1 MKDNRL
7 EQRIQHSLNAE
18 LSGLNTT
25 SWQRDQFFVYTPIV
39 HIMAIR
45 ILILKNAFNVFP
57 PKNGSRQCCRR
68 NQQQHDCQHKAVCKL
83 SFHFCSS
90 CRVFKEL
97 ITLTGSRI
105 QPGKLCVQRMLNP
118 LFQSVILHKS
128 HLPSAILSGALP
140 LFSAC
145 AALLTVTCSAHR
157 LFPAWSAPERNG
169 EE

>member
-1 MKDNRL
+1 MFRFF
-7 EQRIQHSLNAE
+7 
-18 LSGLNTT
+18 LSQVMLDILPGILRNLYIIPGIFPKIHESKTI
-25 SWQRDQFFVYTPIV
+25 RD
-39 HIMAIR
+39 
-45 ILILKNAFNVFP
+45 
-57 PKNGSRQCCRR
+57 GCCQCCRS
-68 NQQQHDCQHKAVCKL
+68 NQQHHNCQHKAVCKL

-140 LFSAC
+140 LFSVC
-145 AALLTVTCSAHR
+145 AALLTVTCSTHR
-157 LFPAWSAPERNG
+157 LFPASSAPERNG